1 MPPNKAK
8 HLAQLNRELE
18 VQKNLGLQ
26 KLQETENLL
35 NRLRND
41 AVLVDWV
48 RDYGKKVKNLDKL
61 DSDGRNWETPKYGN
75 KNHVSFR
82 GDKRRHNLNIK
93 LKQLIIGY
101 T

>member
-61 DSDGRNWETPKYGN
+61 DSDVRNWETRKHGN
-75 KNHVSFR
+75 KNHISFSE
-82 GDKRRHNLNIK
+82 DKRRHNLNIK

>member
-41 AVLVDWV
+41 AVLVDLV
-48 RDYGKKVKNLDKL
+48 KDYGKKVKK
-61 DSDGRNWETPKYGN
+61 SGQAR
-75 KNHVSFR
+75 
-82 GDKRRHNLNIK
+82 
-93 LKQLIIGY
+93 Q
-101 T
+101 